1 MELPGNYDT
10 DQPKTNRQTNQ
21 PTNRPT
27 DGNEGRVHTEVKL
40 QVAKERQ
47 LSGIQGQEVVFP
59 IHYSLCKVEIR
70 RDGLKF
76 KFTKSKAIEKKVGA
90 KRLA

>member
-1 MELPGNYDT
+1 MT
-10 DQPKTNRQTNQ
+10 DRTTNQ
-21 PTNRPT
+21 PTDQQTNMR
-27 DGNEGRVHTEVKL
+27 GGFIRKL
-40 QVAKERQ
+40 KLVAKERQ

-70 RDGLKF
+70 RDGLKS

-90 KRLA
+90 KSFA